1 MKTKNDKIILFAKL
15 YRENTGFCYVSDFAR
30 DNKFIKEIELS
41 IPVDEALFK
50 KFFAWWASGWYKS
63 QGILPEM
70 KIFKKEINR
79 VIAFKESNFGER
91 KL

>member
-1 MKTKNDKIILFAKL
+1 MKSKNEKVILFAKL
-15 YRENTGFCYVSDFAR
+15 YRENTGFPYIADFAR

-50 KFFAWWASGWYKS
+50 RFFQFWNEGWYKA
-63 QGILPEM
+63 QGILPEL

-79 VIAFKESNFGER
+79 VVAYKPVEKTEYR
-91 KL
+91 